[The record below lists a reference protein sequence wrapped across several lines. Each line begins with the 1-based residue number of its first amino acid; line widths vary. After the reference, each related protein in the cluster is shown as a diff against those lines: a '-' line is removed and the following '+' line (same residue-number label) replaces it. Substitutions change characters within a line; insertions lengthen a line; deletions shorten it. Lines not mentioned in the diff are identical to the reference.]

1 MKKLKNLV
9 FAIFVSI
16 LVFGNI
22 ISVKAANVVN
32 NNGFELVDHQFQYD
46 YELHF
51 KLNDINNEGKIRT
64 VINFEPSPSDKYYLK
79 NCFTSHVDVD
89 SGKILNEYKAD
100 TCIVTDSNN
109 NSINLDDTL
118 KDIINKSTNYY
129 NPINDVLIIKI
140 NENYYVTINFIIDQ
154 YTPYKLYYY
163 DKNRLKLRHI
173 YTFDKESVVAIKEN
187 DKFIFEK

>member
-1 MKKLKNLV
+1 MKKAIKIILIIVVIALAITLAIITSLKEKPKKENYTN
-9 FAIFVSI
+9 SI
-16 LVFGNI
+16 YVLTDSGHGYNYY
-22 ISVKAANVVN
+22 
-32 NNGFELVDHQFQYD
+32 Q
-46 YELHF
+46 
-51 KLNDINNEGKIRT
+51 INNEGKIRT